1 MSDTPSNTSGCSYT
15 DGAQYVGC
23 QVAEKGW
30 PMPQSGG
37 KRSKYKHCSKCGKVR
52 SSKHSCMTKMTRNR
66 SRTRKGGFIQQAM
79 VPFGLFA
86 LQKRTEKRTQR
97 KRSNKA
103 RGKSKKSKKSKR
115 SKTSRK
121 FRR

>member
-37 KRSKYKHCSKCGKVR
+37 KRSKSKHCSKCGK
-52 SSKHSCMTKMTRNR
+52 SHCSKHSSMTRNR
-66 SRTRKGGFIQQAM
+66 RRTRKGGFVQQAM

-86 LQKRTEKRTQR
+86 LKKRREKRTYR
-97 KRSNKA
+97 KRSNKTH
-103 RGKSKKSKKSKR
+103 GSTKKSKKS
-115 SKTSRK
+115 RK

>member
-1 MSDTPSNTSGCSYT
+1 MSDTSSNTSGCSYT

-37 KRSKYKHCSKCGKVR
+37 KRSKSKKCSTCGKAR
-52 SSKHSCMTKMTRNR
+52 GSKHSCMSKMTRNR
-66 SRTRKGGFIQQAM
+66 RRSRKGGFIQQAM

-86 LQKRTEKRTQR
+86 LQKHTQR

-103 RGKSKKSKKSKR
+103 HGKSKKSKQSRKSK
-115 SKTSRK
+115 KSRK